1 MQQRIFISLFIS
13 MFAIMVGS
21 ACIAPFLSIY
31 AKQFGAGGVE
41 IGLIFIGFHFSRT
54 LFAPYLGNLSDKYGR
69 RRMLSFGLIWYM
81 ITSIAY
87 LWTTGVWSLV
97 LIRLFQG
104 ASAGM
109 VLPVVLAYIGE
120 ISPPEKEGTFMGI
133 FNIAFFGGLG
143 FGPLL
148 GGILFDY
155 FDIQAIFYVLG
166 IFSAIALL
174 MTRIFL
180 PAKEPWRKTTN
191 RPARLFDSLLLSIP
205 VIQGVCLFRM
215 TVAFGIGINWSFLPL
230 YVMNHLELSGSRIG
244 TILSINVLASALLQG
259 PAGILADKVNRRNII
274 FGGGLFAAAAL
285 SLTPF
290 CDNFQ
295 QLFAVNLIIGLA
307 SGIAMPSLMAE
318 ATIEGKRLGMGAV
331 MGLITS
337 FHSIGIIFGSISG
350 GFMLDRFGFGP
361 AYALAGTVGLL
372 GSVLFFLRYKSGP
385 AE

>member
-1 MQQRIFISLFIS
+1 MQRRIFITLFIS

-41 IGLIFIGFHFSRT
+41 IGLIFIGFHLSRT
-54 LFAPYLGNLSDKYGR
+54 IFAPFLGNLSDKYGR
-69 RRMLSFGLIWYM
+69 RSMLSLGLIWYM

-87 LWTTGVWSLV
+87 LWTTGIWSLF

-120 ISPPEKEGTFMGI
+120 ISPSEKEGTFMGI

-148 GGILFDY
+148 GGILYDY
-155 FDIQAIFYVLG
+155 FNIQAIFYVLG
-166 IFSAIALL
+166 IFSALAFF

-180 PAKEPWRKTTN
+180 PVKEPWRKGTN
-191 RPARLFDSLLLSIP
+191 SPARLFDPRLLSIP
-205 VIQGVCLFRM
+205 SIQGVCLFRL
-215 TVAFGIGINWSFLPL
+215 TIAFGIGVNWSFLPL
-230 YVMNHLELSGSRIG
+230 YVMNHLELSGSGIG
-244 TILSINVLASALLQG
+244 IILSINVLTSALLQG
-259 PAGILADKVNRRNII
+259 PAGVFADKVNRRNII
-274 FGGGLFAAAAL
+274 FSGGFLAAAAL
-285 SLTPF
+285 LLTPF
-290 CDNFQ
+290 CDSFR

-307 SGIAMPSLMAE
+307 SGVAMPALMAL
-318 ATIEGKRLGMGAV
+318 TTVEGKRLGMGAV

-337 FHSIGIIFGSISG
+337 FHSLGIIFGAISG
-350 GFMLDRFGFGP
+350 GFMFDWFGFGP
-361 AYALAGTVGLL
+361 AYTLAGAVGLL
-372 GSVLFFLRYKSGP
+372 GSLLFLYVTRQGG
-385 AE
+385 